1 MKKFFSTTIVWIK
14 AHVWKSVII
23 GVASCAVIAT
33 AITLPIVL
41 SNKEEPASEEPSN
54 SDLESPT
61 LDGIAVKTAP
71 TKTTYTVGEYF
82 DPAGLVISTDYS
94 DDSNPDVSYAGNEGD
109 FTFTPSLTT
118 ALTTSDTSVTISYGG
133 QLCEQA
139 ITVSAPPTPIT
150 KYAVSVEEATGGTI
164 TLSETGEFEAGKEIL
179 VTVTPDACYKFVEI
193 TINGEAKSTSDSYL
207 FTVSKDLAN
216 DQNKIVVSAT
226 FEEDS
231 PTPTNYAESFT
242 FSGPIFVVEGE
253 TITIT
258 AEPLPAGSEFQY
270 DFVWS
275 ITEGDEYVTIVGST
289 ATSVTV
295 RGEYGDH
302 EATIKADDGNG
313 LVDTIVITVEPL
325 K

>member
-1 MKKFFSTTIVWIK
+1 MKKFFSAIIAWIK

-23 GVASCAVIAT
+23 GVVSCAVIAT

-54 SDLESPT
+54 PDVEPPT
-61 LDGIAVKTAP
+61 LDGIAVKAAP
-71 TKTTYTVGEYF
+71 TKTTYTAGEYF
-82 DPAGLVISTDYS
+82 NPAGLVISTDYS
-94 DDSNPDVSYAGNEGD
+94 DDSNPDVLYAGNEGE

-139 ITVSAPPTPIT
+139 ITVSAAPTPIT
-150 KYAVSVEEATGGTI
+150 KYAVSVEEAIGGTI
-164 TLSETGEFEAGKEIL
+164 TCATGEFEAGKEIL
-179 VTVTPDACYKFVEI
+179 ITVTPDACYKFVAI
-193 TINGEAKSTSDSYL
+193 TINGEAKSTSNPYL
-207 FTVSKDLAN
+207 LTVSKDLAN
-216 DQNKIVVSAT
+216 EQNKIVVSAT

-231 PTPTNYAESFT
+231 PKPTYAESFT
-242 FSGPIFVVEGE
+242 FSGPIFVVEGD
-253 TITIT
+253 TITLT
-258 AEPLPAGSEFQY
+258 VEPLPAGSEFEY

-275 ITEGDEYVTIVGST
+275 ITEGEQYVTIVGST
-289 ATSVTV
+289 ATTVTV

-302 EATIKADDGNG
+302 EATLKADDEHG
-313 LVDTIVITVEPL
+313 LADTIVITVEPL